1 MSLAGGGVSVPGG
14 GAGPRWG
21 RAVVTGGAGFVG
33 THLCR
38 RLLADGCEVVC
49 VDSMLTGRKENIDE
63 LLADP
68 AFEFIEADVADSLP
82 VSGPVG
88 FVAHLAC
95 PASPVD
101 YTAHPIETLRAGSAG
116 TERALRLAAESGA
129 RFLLASTSEVYGD
142 PLVSPQPE
150 DYWGNVN
157 PIGPRA
163 VYDEGK
169 RYAEAITAAYRRTF
183 GTDTVIAR
191 IFNTYGPGMRGADGR
206 VVPAFIGQALS
217 GRPFTVAGDGRQTR
231 SLCYVDDLVEGL
243 VRLGASGH
251 PGPVNLGNPR
261 ETTVREIA
269 ALVAQLTGAPDEV
282 RHIPAAPDDPR
293 RRCPDISAARSVLGW
308 EPSVPLEEGL
318 RRTIAWFRGD
328 GER

>member
-1 MSLAGGGVSVPGG
+1 MTP
-14 GAGPRWG
+14 GPRWH

-33 THLCR
+33 SHLCR
-38 RLLADGCEVVC
+38 RLLADGCDVVC
-49 VDSMLTGRKENIDE
+49 VDSMITGRKENIEE
-63 LLADP
+63 LLGDP
-68 AFEFIEADVADSLP
+68 AFEFIEADVTESLP
-82 VSGPVG
+82 VGPPVDLI
-88 FVAHLAC
+88 AHLAC

-101 YTAHPIETLRAGSAG
+101 YTAHPIETLRAGSHG
-116 TERALRLAAESGA
+116 TERALGLAAACGA

-157 PIGPRA
+157 PLGPRA

-169 RYAEAITAAYRRTF
+169 RYAEAMTAACRRTY

-191 IFNTYGPGMRGADGR
+191 IFNTYGPHMRRTDGR

-217 GRPFTVAGDGRQTR
+217 GQPFTVAGDGRQTR
-231 SLCYVDDLVEGL
+231 SLCYIDDLVEGL
-243 VRLGASGH
+243 VRLAGSSH
-251 PGPVNLGNPR
+251 PGPVNLGNPH

-269 ALVAQLTGAPDEV
+269 ATIARLTGRPDKV
-282 RHIPAAPDDPR
+282 RHVPPAPDDPR
-293 RRCPDISAARSVLGW
+293 RRCPDISVARSVLRW
-308 EPSVPLEEGL
+308 EPTIALEAGL

-328 GER
+328 TP